1 MYTLKKIIKS
11 FDTELNKKAKEQNKN
26 KLKEGCF
33 VYELEADST
42 IPSEYILLM
51 HFLGEIDIDLEKKIQ
66 HYLVS
71 KQNKDGGWPLF
82 FNGESDLS
90 ASVKAYYALKLSG
103 LSSTNKLMK
112 LAQNFIVKNG
122 GAEQSNVFTRISLAL
137 FGQISWEAV
146 PYMPIE
152 IINFPKWF
160 PFNIYKISYWSRTV
174 LTPLLLIMYK
184 KPLANN
190 PNGIGIEEL
199 FITPGKFVKEI
210 KPADNKSFSIFFYI
224 SR

>member
-1 MYTLKKIIKS
+1 M
-11 FDTELNKKAKEQNKN
+11 AA
-26 KLKEGCF
+26 G
-33 VYELEADST
+33 
-42 IPSEYILLM
+42 
-51 HFLGEIDIDLEKKIQ
+51 HF
-66 HYLVS
+66 
-71 KQNKDGGWPLF
+71 F
-82 FNGESDLS
+82 FNGESDIS

-103 LSSTNKLMK
+103 LSPTNKLMK
-112 LAQNFIVKNG
+112 LAQNFVVKNG

-184 KPLANN
+184 NL
-190 PNGIGIEEL
+190 
-199 FITPGKFVKEI
+199 
-210 KPADNKSFSIFFYI
+210 
-224 SR
+224 